1 MKQKIESSSQTAFSY
16 KAGSSIIHC
25 CPAWIKIL
33 ILPIV
38 SVVFFKAPAFV
49 SAVML
54 AVVFV
59 VELGLKFSLKEIF
72 SDLKLFFYYAI
83 ILLVVRAIVFVA
95 GNSDEGFSFATFFVE
110 QKETLLMLLRL
121 LCMLQLTA
129 LIFRTSS
136 SLQLREGFEKIELA
150 VRKIFHLK
158 RATPVANA
166 LALFTSFIPL
176 VAKNWNQSKRA
187 WKARGGKNSIKMYVT
202 LLPVFF
208 SVGMKQA
215 YSTARAVSIRVM

>member
-16 KAGSSIIHC
+16 KAGCSIIHR

-33 ILPIV
+33 LLPIV

-54 AVVFV
+54 TVAFA
-59 VELGLKFSLKEIF
+59 VELMLKFSLKEIF
-72 SDLKLFFYYAI
+72 SDLKLVFYYAL
-83 ILLVVRAIVFVA
+83 ILLFVRAIVFVT
-95 GNSDEGFSFATFFVE
+95 GNREEGFSLAAFFLE
-110 QKETLLMLLRL
+110 QEETLLMLLRL

-150 VRKIFHLK
+150 VRKLFHRNK
-158 RATPVANA
+158 ATPIANA

-176 VAKNWNQSKRA
+176 VAKNWNQVKRA
-187 WKARGGKNSIKMYVT
+187 WYTRGGKNSIEMYVV

-215 YSTARAVSIRVM
+215 YLTARALSIRAA

>member
-16 KAGSSIIHC
+16 KAGSSIFHR

-33 ILPIV
+33 LLPIV

-54 AVVFV
+54 TVVFA
-59 VELGLKFSLKEIF
+59 VELMLKFSLKEIF
-72 SDLKLFFYYAI
+72 SDLKLVFYYAL
-83 ILLVVRAIVFVA
+83 ILLFVRAIVFVT
-95 GNSDEGFSFATFFVE
+95 GNREEGFSLAVFFLE
-110 QKETLLMLLRL
+110 QEETLLMLLRL
-121 LCMLQLTA
+121 LCMLQLTT

-150 VRKIFHLK
+150 VRKLFHRK
-158 RATPVANA
+158 KATPIANA

-176 VAKNWNQSKRA
+176 VAKNWNQVKRA
-187 WKARGGKNSIKMYVT
+187 WYTRGGKNSIKMYVV

-215 YSTARAVSIRVM
+215 YLTARALSIRAA

>member
-16 KAGSSIIHC
+16 KAGSSIIHR

-33 ILPIV
+33 LLPIV

-54 AVVFV
+54 TVVFA
-59 VELGLKFSLKEIF
+59 VELMLKFSLKEIF
-72 SDLKLFFYYAI
+72 SDLKLVFYYAL
-83 ILLVVRAIVFVA
+83 ILLFVRAIVFVT
-95 GNSDEGFSFATFFVE
+95 GNREEGFSLAAFFLE
-110 QKETLLMLLRL
+110 QEETLLMLLRL

-150 VRKIFHLK
+150 VRKLFHRK
-158 RATPVANA
+158 KATPIANA

-176 VAKNWNQSKRA
+176 VAKNWNQVKRA
-187 WKARGGKNSIKMYVT
+187 WYTRGGKNSIKMYVV

-215 YSTARAVSIRVM
+215 YLTARALSIRAA

>member
-16 KAGSSIIHC
+16 KAGSSIIHRC
-25 CPAWIKIL
+25 SAWIKIL
-33 ILPIV
+33 LLPIV
-38 SVVFFKAPAFV
+38 SVVFFKAPDFV
-49 SAVML
+49 SAVIL
-54 AVVFV
+54 TVVFA
-59 VELGLKFSLKEIF
+59 VELMLKFSLKEIF
-72 SDLKLFFYYAI
+72 SDLKLVFYYAL
-83 ILLVVRAIVFVA
+83 ILLFVRAIVFVT
-95 GNSDEGFSFATFFVE
+95 GNREEGFSLAAFFLE
-110 QKETLLMLLRL
+110 QEETLFMLLRL

-150 VRKIFHLK
+150 VRKLFHRK
-158 RATPVANA
+158 KATPIANA

-176 VAKNWNQSKRA
+176 VAKNWNQVKRA
-187 WKARGGKNSIKMYVT
+187 WYTRGGKNSIKMYVV

-215 YSTARAVSIRVM
+215 YLTARALSIRAA